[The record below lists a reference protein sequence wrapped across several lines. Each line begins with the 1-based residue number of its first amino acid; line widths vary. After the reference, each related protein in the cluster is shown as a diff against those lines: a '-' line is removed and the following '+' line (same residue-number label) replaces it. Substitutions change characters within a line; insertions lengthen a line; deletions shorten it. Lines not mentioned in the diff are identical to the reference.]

1 MPALPVSMSLQDCY
15 RHLPSRLWRLAAAA
29 GLLYLALYG
38 SDLAITQDLAAIPP
52 ATGLEGQVVAPVPP
66 AWAYVPFDPA
76 TAHAGD
82 GAENGPRLD
91 NVVGREQLQRNG
103 LYRRVIEI
111 RRKLG
116 ICCDAT
122 VKDGAAALS
131 LRTVLDL
138 IGGELAP
145 TSDGVR
151 IINREGQVV
160 LRPGEASA
168 SRNFVPTPLPAAPYS
183 AGDDLIVPVRSLCAL
198 YEAGFSYD
206 ADTGLGEVSYG
217 DKRVRLIAS
226 ERAFH
231 IEIDRSDRWVRIFY
245 AGELAKHYPACTGEG
260 GNTPV
265 GEFHIQNRCVWPGW
279 RAYWG
284 EYIPGGTSRNP
295 LGARFLGTS
304 ARGRATG
311 WTIGIHGTN
320 QPSSIGRRISGG
332 CVRLHNSD
340 IIEVYEVIP
349 IGTRVSIHE

>member
-91 NVVGREQLQRNG
+91 NVVGREQLQRND

-111 RRKLG
+111 RRKLR

-265 GEFHIQNRCVWPGW
+265 GEFHVQNRCVWPGW